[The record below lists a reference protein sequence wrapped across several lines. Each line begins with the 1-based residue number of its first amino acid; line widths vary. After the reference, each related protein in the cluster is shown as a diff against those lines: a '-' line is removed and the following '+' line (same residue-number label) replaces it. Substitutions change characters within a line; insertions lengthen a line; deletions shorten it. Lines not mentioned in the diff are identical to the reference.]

1 MDTSHCLE
9 YLIAQ
14 ASRLKYATYTIGFMK
29 VRMEGRC
36 EKNITTYL
44 QPPPPPPL
52 LTHTHT
58 HTHTPCVS
66 ANKLPRVSENKER
79 GTNE

>member
-1 MDTSHCLE
+1 M
-9 YLIAQ
+9 AQ
-14 ASRLKYATYTIGFMK
+14 ASRLKYATYTMGFMK

-44 QPPPPPPL
+44 PPPPL
-52 LTHTHT
+52 PRTHTL
-58 HTHTPCVS
+58 CVS
-66 ANKLPRVSENKER
+66 ANKLPGVSEDKER